1 MVMMSITIW
10 WFNNILTIDNKTNE
24 YIELFFI
31 HITYELKNIT
41 GIFND
46 QEKKGKINLEEI
58 LIKNDNY
65 LSNLSLIEIN
75 NSDIKKQTSQTQNN
89 LTLLMDNLEKDIIN
103 QFNDFPDLLKTKTRD
118 IIFEG
123 FNSKNDL
130 RNLE

>member
-58 LIKNDNY
+58 FTINENY
-65 LSNLSLIEIN
+65 LSNLSLVEIN
-75 NSDIKKQTSQTQNN
+75 KKN
-89 LTLLMDNLEKDIIN
+89 KH
-103 QFNDFPDLLKTKTRD
+103 LK
-118 IIFEG
+118 
-123 FNSKNDL
+123 
-130 RNLE
+130 